1 MRTAIRKHRRDFIA
15 VLVLLAVAAGVGGYI
30 LENQRLRF
38 PLLEDAPYTLKAEL
52 ATAQAVLPGQGQTV
66 RVSGVRIGD
75 IGKVK
80 LRRDGRAEITLELDA
95 KYRDL
100 VHTNATALLRP
111 KTGLKDMFLELNP
124 GSPEA
129 PLAREGWTIPV
140 HNTLP
145 DVHPDEVLAGLDV
158 DTRDYLRLLLS
169 GAGQGLRGRGGDLQA
184 ALARFEPT
192 FRDLAAV
199 SSEVAKRRRELR
211 RLINALNRV
220 NAEMASKDT
229 ELSELIKAASQVFR
243 ALASESGNV
252 SLAVSRLPGTLRQ
265 ATVTLRKVDRMARLL
280 GPTSDRLVPVAGAMV
295 RANRATTPFA
305 REAAPLLRR
314 DVRPFVRELRPL
326 VRDLRPTAHGLVEG
340 EPFLTR
346 SFTVLNHLFNLLGY
360 NQNGREGPDNPR
372 RDEGYLFY
380 LGWLQHQAASVLSTS
395 DAHGPGRS
403 LTIGGTCGTIQG
415 IRQADPVWDLL
426 FGAGGI
432 VTDPVVCGGGQP

>member
-38 PLLEDAPYTLKAEL
+38 PLLEDAPFTLKAEM

-80 LRRDGRAEITLELDA
+80 LRPDGRAEITLELDA

-145 DVHPDEVLAGLDV
+145 DVHPDELLAGLDV

-380 LGWLQHQAASVLSTS
+380 LGWLQHQAASVLSTA

-426 FGAGGI
+426 FGTGGI
-432 VTDPVVCGGGQP
+432 VTDPAVCGGGQP